1 MFGFVVLRAWVY
13 RALLGAALLTVL
25 LTTTVLA
32 TLTAYSGAIGDAALR
47 RSLGE
52 QRTAAEA
59 ALVVKADVPAGE
71 RQAADDAVRVGARA
85 IFDGLPV
92 RVRTL
97 PRSGPYALPPSS
109 RSASERGG
117 NPDLTYFAALDR
129 TQVRTIAGRLPK
141 AAGTGGTGG
150 TVEAALPQSAARQLR
165 VAPGDRLT
173 VTDQLHG
180 PAVRV
185 LITGVYRAVDIRA
198 PYWQL
203 DDLGGRGVQASS
215 FTTYGPLLTGAGVP
229 ASGRVSVGASG
240 WLASA
245 DYSSLTTERIGALRE
260 AVRAGSAQLRKQ
272 PSLSGAT
279 VAATALPDVLDRIE
293 RSLLVTRSSMLIVAG
308 QLVLLAACALL
319 LVARLLSSERTAE
332 TRLLRARGAT
342 RARLAGLAALEA
354 LLISVPA
361 VVSAPLLSGPLTRLL
376 VGQGALGRTGVRV
389 EVPVGGR
396 PEVWAVAAGVAALCA
411 LAVAVPAWRA
421 SFADSGAERAGALPA
436 SVRGGADVGLV
447 AVAGV
452 AVWLLGSQDSGAVT
466 ADREGVL
473 GVDPLLVAAPALV
486 LLAGTVLVLRLLPL
500 LARIGE
506 RLLARGHG
514 LTAAMVGWQFSRR
527 PMRGAGPV
535 LLLVISVALGVI
547 AIGQSASW
555 HRSQAD
561 QADFRAGAE
570 VRVLT
575 AGGGGVGRT
584 DVYAAL
590 PHVDAVVPA
599 ARGTVSLSGSRTATV
614 VALNTAEAAGTVLA
628 RGDLT
633 EGPLLA
639 GLAPHGVPAGID
651 VPAGTARLTLTATLH
666 SSTPGPAA
674 DVTLT
679 LRDRHGT
686 SYDIPSGSLATDG
699 RPHPLTPDL
708 GGARGPLALTGLTL
722 TLSQPA
728 DRADRH
734 RLVLGSLTATTSD
747 GDVRRLTLPTKWAT
761 SFEADSIAFA
771 PDDSARPTRPRITST
786 APLTMTYSTGYLP
799 PDVPP
804 TSVPLDVRLKVPQ
817 PPTPEILA
825 VATRRF
831 LSASG
836 AREGQRVEVTFD
848 GRSVP
853 VRIVRTASALPTTDT
868 TTGITAG
875 TAATTAST
883 TASRT
888 TATDGGALMV
898 DLRAVNRVLQARYG
912 TGLAPTEWWLRTT
925 APAAAAAAVRALPD
939 VEPEQVVVRD
949 ETAAQLRDDPFGAA
963 PEAALLGAAGVTVLF
978 ASLGFAV
985 SAAGALRARDGEF
998 AVLRALGTP
1007 RRRLVRLVAVEHGV
1021 LVALALLVGTAL
1033 GAVLTYALVPLVVL
1047 TGQAT
1052 RPLPPVLVEL
1062 PALRLAVL
1070 LAALAAGP
1078 ALVTVALA
1086 LRRAKPVSTL
1096 RDEVTQ

>member
-1 MFGFVVLRAWVY
+1 MLRFIALRAWVY

-32 TLTAYSGAIGDAALR
+32 ALTAYSGAIGDAALR
-47 RSLGE
+47 RSLAE

-59 ALVVKADVPAGE
+59 ALVVKADVPADE
-71 RQAADDAVRVGARA
+71 RQAADTAVRAGART
-85 IFDGLPV
+85 IFAGLPV

-97 PRSGPYALPPSS
+97 LRSGPYALPAALRP
-109 RSASERGG
+109 ASERGE
-117 NPDLTYFAALDR
+117 NPDLTHFADLDR
-129 TQVRTIAGRLPK
+129 TQVRTVAGQLPR
-141 AAGTGGTGG
+141 AAVTAGSI
-150 TVEAALPQSAARQLR
+150 EAALPQSAAQRLG
-165 VAPGDRLT
+165 VAPGARLT
-173 VTDQLHG
+173 VTDQLGG

-185 LITGVYRAVDIRA
+185 LITGVYRPVDIRA

-203 DDLGGRGVQASS
+203 DDLGGRGVQTSS
-215 FTTYGPLLTGAGVP
+215 FTTYGPLLTAAGVP
-229 ASGRVSVGASG
+229 TSGRVSVGASG

-245 DYSSLTTERIGALRE
+245 DYSSLTTERIDPLRE
-260 AVRAGSAQLRKQ
+260 AVRSGSAQLRER
-272 PSLSGAT
+272 PALSGAT
-279 VAATALPDVLDRIE
+279 VAATALPEVLDRIE

-308 QLVLLAACALL
+308 QLGLLAACALL
-319 LVARLLSSERTAE
+319 LVARLLSSERMAE

-361 VVSAPLLSGPLTRLL
+361 VVVAPLLSGPLTRLL
-376 VGQGALGRTGVRV
+376 VGQGALGRTGVHV
-389 EVPVGGR
+389 DVPTGGR
-396 PEVWAVAAGVAALCA
+396 PEVWSVAVAVAVLCA

-421 SFADSGAERAGALPA
+421 SFTSTVGERAGALPA
-436 SVRGGADVGLV
+436 PLRAGADVGLV

-452 AVWLLGSQDSGAVT
+452 AFWLLGSQRSGAVST
-466 ADREGVL
+466 DREGVL

-486 LLAGTVLVLRLLPL
+486 LLAGTVLVLRLLPS
-500 LARIGE
+500 LARVGE
-506 RLLARGHG
+506 RVLVRGRG

-575 AGGGGVGRT
+575 SGGGDVGRT
-584 DVYAAL
+584 DVYADL
-590 PHVDAVVPA
+590 PHVDAVAPA
-599 ARGTVSLSGSRTATV
+599 VRGIVSLSGSRTATV
-614 VALNTAEAAGTVLA
+614 VALNTAEAAGAVLA
-628 RGDLT
+628 RPDLT
-633 EGPLLA
+633 DGPLLA
-639 GLAPHGVPAGID
+639 GLAPRATPAGIG
-651 VPAGTARLTLTATLH
+651 VPEGTARLTLTAALH
-666 SSTPGPAA
+666 STTPGPGA

-679 LRDRHGT
+679 VRDRYGI
-686 SYDIPSGSLATDG
+686 SYEIPSGHLAADG

-708 GGARGPLALTGLTL
+708 NGAQGPLALTGLTL
-722 TLSQPA
+722 STSQPTG
-728 DRADRH
+728 RAHRH
-734 RLVLGSLTATTSD
+734 RLVLGALTATAGD
-747 GDVRRLTLPTKWAT
+747 GDVRRLTLPPRWAT
-761 SFEADSIAFA
+761 SVEADSAAYA
-771 PDDSARPTRPRITST
+771 PDAGARPTRPRITST
-786 APLTMTYSTGYLP
+786 APVTMTYSTGYLP
-799 PDVPP
+799 PELPP
-804 TSVPLDVRLKVPQ
+804 AAWPLEVRLKLAQ
-817 PPTPEILA
+817 PAAPEIVA
-825 VATRRF
+825 VATHRF
-831 LSASG
+831 LTASG
-836 AREGQRVEVTFD
+836 AHEGQRVDVTFD

-853 VRIVRTASALPTTDT
+853 VRIVRTASALPTTE
-868 TTGITAG
+868 
-875 TAATTAST
+875 TTAQ
-883 TASRT
+883 
-888 TATDGGALMV
+888 DGGALLV
-898 DLRAVNRVLQARYG
+898 DLRAVNQVLQARYG
-912 TGLAPTEWWLRTT
+912 TGLTPTEWWLRTA
-925 APAAAAAAVRALPD
+925 APGGAAAAVRALPD

-949 ETAAQLRDDPFGAA
+949 EMAAQLRDDPFGAA
-963 PEAALLGAAGVTVLF
+963 PEAALIAAAAVTVLF

-985 SAAGALRARDGEF
+985 SAAGAMRVRDGEF

-1007 RRRLVRLVAVEHGV
+1007 RRRLARLVAVEHGV

-1062 PALRLAVL
+1062 PLPRLAAL

-1086 LRRAKPVSTL
+1086 LRRTKPVMTL